1 MAKIRPFR
9 AVSYNQGKISDLS
22 KVVCPPYDIISPA
35 RQEYYHSLHPNN
47 FIHILLGKDIPGE
60 DKYRRAGVY
69 FKDWLKNK
77 ILIQAEA
84 PAMYFYSQE
93 YILRGEKKTR
103 LGFIGLLH
111 LEDKNSSVFR
121 HEHTH
126 LEPKEDRIRLLKQV
140 KANLSPIFV
149 LFHDKKRIIQS
160 TCQQCIQG
168 KKPIIDITDDEK
180 TIHKLWQIDSGD
192 ILDKMQSKIQN
203 ENIFIADGHHRYE
216 VACAYRDE
224 MKKRLD
230 ATTDEEDF
238 NYILTYFTNVES
250 KGLTI
255 LPIHRLV
262 RLSSKL
268 DFENLVINL
277 KEYFDVDEVKDRTQF
292 FFLMEKGGLAEHVLG
307 MYKNKRYLLLRLKN
321 VKILDKMIGDRPKA
335 YRSLDVSIFN
345 YIILKNILRIGL
357 EDKENISFNPYTDE
371 LIRRVDA
378 DTSYIAFFLNPVKV
392 QQMISVALT
401 GERMPPKSTYFYPKV
416 LSGLVINKHGE

>member
-140 KANLSPIFV
+140 KAN
-149 LFHDKKRIIQS
+149 
-160 TCQQCIQG
+160 
-168 KKPIIDITDDEK
+168 
-180 TIHKLWQIDSGD
+180 
-192 ILDKMQSKIQN
+192 
-203 ENIFIADGHHRYE
+203 
-216 VACAYRDE
+216 
-224 MKKRLD
+224 
-230 ATTDEEDF
+230 
-238 NYILTYFTNVES
+238 
-250 KGLTI
+250 
-255 LPIHRLV
+255 
-262 RLSSKL
+262 
-268 DFENLVINL
+268 
-277 KEYFDVDEVKDRTQF
+277 
-292 FFLMEKGGLAEHVLG
+292 
-307 MYKNKRYLLLRLKN
+307 
-321 VKILDKMIGDRPKA
+321 
-335 YRSLDVSIFN
+335 
-345 YIILKNILRIGL
+345 
-357 EDKENISFNPYTDE
+357 
-371 LIRRVDA
+371 
-378 DTSYIAFFLNPVKV
+378 
-392 QQMISVALT
+392 
-401 GERMPPKSTYFYPKV
+401 
-416 LSGLVINKHGE
+416 